1 MEEKM
6 LIFEMRDIV
15 KVYFDGIKV
24 FYGVIVQVYEGEI
37 FGFFGENGVG
47 KMIFMKIF
55 FGMFKLINGKIFFR
69 GKEVWFKSFVDVIVN
84 GIGMVYQYFMFVDVF
99 MVLENIILGMEG
111 YGLFFKID
119 LEKVCGEI
127 KVFMDEL
134 NFQVFFDVLVEN
146 FFVGVQQRVE
156 ILKMFY

>member
-1 MEEKM
+1 
-6 LIFEMRDIV
+6 
-15 KVYFDGIKV
+15 
-24 FYGVIVQVYEGEI
+24 
-37 FGFFGENGVG
+37 
-47 KMIFMKIF
+47 MIFMKIF